1 MPGPTPTAMEDYVK
15 VIYAHTEWQS
25 QPITTNALAARL
37 GLAASSVTE
46 MVKKLTAQGLAHHEP
61 YGAIELTERGRTL
74 ALTMVRRHRL
84 IETWLVERFGY
95 RWDEVHDE
103 AEVLEHACSARM
115 IDAIDALLGHPVRDP
130 HGDPIPTRAGT
141 IEAVDGT
148 NLAEAAAGQWEVT
161 RLSDADPA
169 ILREIA
175 GLGLVPNATIHV
187 RGRTAEG
194 VRVTAHE
201 SAAPFIVPPA
211 TAVAVWLTRE
221 DPHDSPAT
229 DH

>member
-61 YGAIELTERGRTL
+61 YGAIELTERGRAL

-103 AEVLEHACSARM
+103 AEVLEHAMSDRLL
-115 IDAIDALLGHPVRDP
+115 DAIDEELGRPARDP
-130 HGDPIPTRAGT
+130 HGDPIPA
-141 IEAVDGT
+141 ADGT
-148 NLAEAAAGQWEVT
+148 LVLPDAVVLAEVASGGRVV
-161 RLSDADPA
+161 RISDRDPLL
-169 ILREIA
+169 LRHLA
-175 GLGLVPNATIHV
+175 
-187 RGRTAEG
+187 AEG
-194 VRVTAHE
+194 IVLDAVV
-201 SAAPFIVPPA
+201 SAERRAQLGEEALASIWVSAP
-211 TAVAVWLTRE
+211 
-221 DPHDSPAT
+221 
-229 DH
+229 

>member
-103 AEVLEHACSARM
+103 AEVLEHAMSDRLL
-115 IDAIDALLGHPVRDP
+115 DAIDEELGRPARDP
-130 HGDPIPTRAGT
+130 HGDPIPAADGT
-141 IEAVDGT
+141 LVLPEAVV
-148 NLAEAAAGQWEVT
+148 LAEAASGGRVV
-161 RLSDADPA
+161 RISDRDPLL
-169 ILREIA
+169 LRHLA
-175 GLGLVPNATIHV
+175 
-187 RGRTAEG
+187 AEG
-194 VRVTAHE
+194 IVLDAVV
-201 SAAPFIVPPA
+201 SAERRAQLGEAALASIWVSAP
-211 TAVAVWLTRE
+211 
-221 DPHDSPAT
+221 
-229 DH
+229 

>member
-61 YGAIELTERGRTL
+61 YGAIELTERGRAL

-103 AEVLEHACSARM
+103 AEVLEHAMSDRLL
-115 IDAIDALLGHPVRDP
+115 DAIDEELGRPARDP
-130 HGDPIPTRAGT
+130 HGDPIPA
-141 IEAVDGT
+141 ADGT
-148 NLAEAAAGQWEVT
+148 LVLPDAVVLAEAASGGRVV
-161 RLSDADPA
+161 RISDRDPLL
-169 ILREIA
+169 LRHLA
-175 GLGLVPNATIHV
+175 
-187 RGRTAEG
+187 AEG
-194 VRVTAHE
+194 IVLDAVV
-201 SAAPFIVPPA
+201 SAERRAQLGEEALASIWVSAP
-211 TAVAVWLTRE
+211 
-221 DPHDSPAT
+221 
-229 DH
+229 